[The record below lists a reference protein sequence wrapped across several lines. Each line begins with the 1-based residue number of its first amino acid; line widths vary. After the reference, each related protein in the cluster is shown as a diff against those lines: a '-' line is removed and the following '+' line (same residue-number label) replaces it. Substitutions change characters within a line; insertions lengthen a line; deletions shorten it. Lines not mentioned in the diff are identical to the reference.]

1 METESGKYSSE
12 HLGMMRL
19 MIAIIIIII
28 VSIHV
33 KKISLTILLYTFTYQ
48 SCVSCGAVYLLF
60 PRRRRFHPIPFDAVT
75 FGLIV
80 GLPSLFCL
88 ILIGFGFGYFL
99 WKYRRLPDPIEK
111 LVCESGLKIDA
122 NRARKVYVSASSP
135 EDKCYD
141 YTD

>member
-1 METESGKYSSE
+1 MGTESGKYSSE
-12 HLGMMRL
+12 LLEMMRL
-19 MIAIIIIII
+19 MIVITL

-33 KKISLTILLYTFTYQ
+33 TKISLPILLYTFTYQ

-60 PRRRRFHPIPFDAVT
+60 PRRRRFHPIPFDAVK

-88 ILIGFGFGYFL
+88 ILIGSGFGYFL
-99 WKYRRLPDPIEK
+99 WRYRRLPDPIEK
-111 LVCESGLKIDA
+111 LVIESGLKIDA